1 MIRCNVTMTGMV
13 SRAASMRTNKEGK
26 SYVSFAVK
34 TTIAA
39 KTGSSKQVE
48 VFVWKDGTEAEL
60 SSYAVGQRIALT
72 GVLTLRKREENLY
85 LNLSAECVDF
95 HPIQE
100 QDGIE
105 GSIEFIGTVGK
116 QVESKTD
123 KRGKAYLVF
132 SAFSTEKH
140 ESNFIFTW
148 VRFIRFSAEKENW
161 LQPKAR
167 ICAKGV
173 LELSTYLDKI
183 NLSCRVEEIAEWVKP
198 ANEAEDQLP
207 Y

>member
-1 MIRCNVTMTGMV
+1 MIRCNVTMTGVV

-60 SSYAVGQRIALT
+60 PSYVAGQRIALT
-72 GVLTLRKREENLY
+72 GVLTFRKREENLY
-85 LNLSAECVDF
+85 LNLSTERVDF
-95 HPIQE
+95 HPTQG

-105 GSIEFIGTVGK
+105 GFIEFRGTVGK

-123 KRGKAYLVF
+123 KNGNAYSVF

-140 ESNFIFTW
+140 EANFAFTW
-148 VRFIRFSAEKENW
+148 VRFIRFSAERESW
-161 LQPKAR
+161 LQPKTR

-173 LELSTYLDKI
+173 LELSVYLDKI

-198 ANEAEDQLP
+198 ANEAENKLP
-207 Y
+207 F